1 MRVKPRSH
9 QTTEDVCVCASYA
22 PRFVLRTSQKTSLIG
37 PKISAKNEPFFS
49 AFCLA
54 FFSSVFSFFSLSLY
68 IICPLFRL
76 ENMILKQIM
85 AIENWLMR
93 LIGRK
98 QPPKAAAALPLAS
111 FLLGCSMPVSLLF
124 SLLVCFFFFVSPI

>member
-1 MRVKPRSH
+1 MRVKPRLPNNRR
-9 QTTEDVCVCASYA
+9 CVCASYA

-37 PKISAKNEPFFS
+37 PKSSAKNEPFFLL
-49 AFCLA
+49 FVYPFFLA
-54 FFSSVFSFFSLSLY
+54 YFLFALY

-98 QPPKAAAALPLAS
+98 QPPKAAALPLAF
-111 FLLGCSMPVSLLF
+111 FLLAALCPFPFYFLCSFVFLF
-124 SLLVCFFFFVSPI
+124 ISPI